1 MKDFLKNLWENNK
14 KDIFQVLLIVILFV
28 WALISMQRCSMMKHN
43 YDTAQNNIVALTD
56 SIEYYECKTGELVA
70 QKTMLIGEI
79 KDLKESHSKE
89 LNCLY
94 DDLNSMKRKN
104 AQMAAQLKGFIDNP
118 VKDTIWKYDTIKFE
132 KSLIQPF
139 DFSDK
144 WRILSGNITLKDDTI
159 GLNIK
164 EDQVFFDY
172 TIAIEDGCIYIKSDN
187 PYVKYDYVTAIQEQQ
202 KKPKHWNINIGFQVG
217 VGFQYGMFNK
227 TIDVGPYLG
236 VGVSWGF
243 GF

>member
-1 MKDFLKNLWENNK
+1 MKDLLKDLWTNNK
-14 KDIFQVLLIVILFV
+14 KDIFQVLVMVILFV
-28 WALISMQRCSMMKHN
+28 WALISMQRCSIMKHN
-43 YDTAQNNIVALTD
+43 YETSQNNIVALTD

-79 KDLKESHSKE
+79 KDLKESYSKE

-202 KKPKHWNINIGFQVG
+202 KKPNHWNIGFQTG
-217 VGFQYGMFNK
+217 FGFQYCMFNK

>member
-1 MKDFLKNLWENNK
+1 MKYFLKNLWENNK
-14 KDIFQVLLIVILFV
+14 KDILQFLVMIVLFV
-28 WALISMQRCSMMKHN
+28 WAVISMQRCSMMKHN
-43 YDTAQNNIVALTD
+43 YETAQNNIVALTD

-202 KKPKHWNINIGFQVG
+202 KKPNHWNIGFQAG
-217 VGFQYGMFNK
+217 FGFQYGMFNK

>member
-14 KDIFQVLLIVILFV
+14 KDILQFLVMIVLFV
-28 WALISMQRCSMMKHN
+28 WALISMQRCSIMKHN
-43 YDTAQNNIVALTD
+43 YDTVQNNIVALTD

-202 KKPKHWNINIGFQVG
+202 NKPKHWNIGFQAG
-217 VGFQYGMFNK
+217 FGFQYGMFNK
-227 TIDVGPYLG
+227 TINVGPYLG

>member
-1 MKDFLKNLWENNK
+1 MKDLLKDLWTNNK
-14 KDIFQVLLIVILFV
+14 KDIFQVLVMVILFV
-28 WALISMQRCSMMKHN
+28 WALISMQRCSILKHN

-132 KSLIQPF
+132 KSLIQSF

-187 PYVKYDYVTAIQEQQ
+187 PYVKYDYVIAIQKQQ
-202 KKPKHWNINIGFQVG
+202 KKPNHWNIGFQAG
-217 VGFQYGMFNK
+217 FGFQYGMFNK

>member
-1 MKDFLKNLWENNK
+1 MKDLLKTLWENNK
-14 KDIFQVLLIVILFV
+14 KDIFQVLVMVILFV
-28 WALISMQRCSMMKHN
+28 CALISMQRCSVLKHN

-79 KDLKESHSKE
+79 KDLKESYSKE

-118 VKDTIWKYDTIKFE
+118 IKDTIWKYDTIKFE

-172 TIAIEDGCIYIKSDN
+172 TIAIEDDCIYIKSDN

-202 KKPKHWNINIGFQVG
+202 KKPKHWNIGFQTG
-217 VGFQYGMFNK
+217 FGFQYGMFNK
-227 TIDVGPYLG
+227 TIDAGPYLG
-236 VGVSWGF
+236 VGISWGF

>member
-1 MKDFLKNLWENNK
+1 MKDFLKDLWANNK
-14 KDIFQVLLIVILFV
+14 KDIFQVLIMIILFI
-28 WALISMQRCSMMKHN
+28 WALISMQRCSVLKHN
-43 YDTAQNNIVALTD
+43 CDTAQNNIVALTD

-79 KDLKESHSKE
+79 KDLKESYSKE

-118 VKDTIWKYDTIKFE
+118 VKDTVWKYDTIKFE

-164 EDQVFFDY
+164 EDQVFFEY

-202 KKPKHWNINIGFQVG
+202 KKPKHWNIGFQAG
-217 VGFQYGMFNK
+217 LGFQYGMFNK

>member
-1 MKDFLKNLWENNK
+1 MKDLLKTLWKNNK
-14 KDIFQVLLIVILFV
+14 KDIFQVLAMVILFV
-28 WALISMQRCSMMKHN
+28 WALLSMQRCSIMKHN

-94 DDLNSMKRKN
+94 DDLNYMKRKN

-132 KSLIQPF
+132 RSLIQPF

-144 WRILSGNITLKDDTI
+144 WRILSGNITLKDDTM

-172 TIAIEDGCIYIKSDN
+172 TIATEDGCIYIKSDN

-202 KKPKHWNINIGFQVG
+202 KKPKHWNIGFQAG
-217 VGFQYGMFNK
+217 FGFQYGMFNK

>member
-1 MKDFLKNLWENNK
+1 MKDFLKYLWENNK

-28 WALISMQRCSMMKHN
+28 WALISMQRCSVLKHN
-43 YDTAQNNIVALTD
+43 YETAQNNIVALTD

-70 QKTMLIGEI
+70 QKTMLVGEI

-144 WRILSGNITLKDDTI
+144 WRILSGNIILKDDTI

-202 KKPKHWNINIGFQVG
+202 KKPKHWNIGFQAG
-217 VGFQYGMFNK
+217 LGFQYCMFNK

-236 VGVSWGF
+236 VGISWGF

>member
-1 MKDFLKNLWENNK
+1 MKDFLKYLWENNK

-28 WALISMQRCSMMKHN
+28 WALISMQRCAVLKHN
-43 YDTAQNNIVALTD
+43 YETAQNNIVALTD

-70 QKTMLIGEI
+70 QKTMLVGEI

-144 WRILSGNITLKDDTI
+144 WRILSGNIILKDDTI

-172 TIAIEDGCIYIKSDN
+172 TIAIEDDCIYIKSDN

-202 KKPKHWNINIGFQVG
+202 KKPKHWNIGFQAG
-217 VGFQYGMFNK
+217 LGFQYCMFNK

-236 VGVSWGF
+236 VGISWGF

>member
-1 MKDFLKNLWENNK
+1 MKDLLKDLWTNNK
-14 KDIFQVLLIVILFV
+14 KDIFQVLVMVILFV
-28 WALISMQRCSMMKHN
+28 WALLSMQRCSIMKHN
-43 YDTAQNNIVALTD
+43 YETSQNNIVALTD

-89 LNCLY
+89 LNYLY

-139 DFSDK
+139 NFSDK

-187 PYVKYDYVTAIQEQQ
+187 Q
-202 KKPKHWNINIGFQVG
+202 
-217 VGFQYGMFNK
+217 
-227 TIDVGPYLG
+227 
-236 VGVSWGF
+236 
-243 GF
+243 

>member
-14 KDIFQVLLIVILFV
+14 KDILQFLVMIVLFV
-28 WALISMQRCSMMKHN
+28 WALISMQRCSIMKHN
-43 YDTAQNNIVALTD
+43 YETSQNNIVALTD

-94 DDLNSMKRKN
+94 DELNSMKRKN

-187 PYVKYDYVTAIQEQQ
+187 PYVKYDYVTAIKEQQ
-202 KKPKHWNINIGFQVG
+202 KNPKHWNIGFQVG
-217 VGFQYGMFNK
+217 FGFQYGMFNK

>member
-14 KDIFQVLLIVILFV
+14 KDILQFLVMIVLFV
-28 WALISMQRCSMMKHN
+28 WALISMQRCSIMKHN
-43 YDTAQNNIVALTD
+43 YDTVQNNIVALTD

-79 KDLKESHSKE
+79 KDLKESYSKE

-202 KKPKHWNINIGFQVG
+202 KKPKHWNIGFQAG
-217 VGFQYGMFNK
+217 FGFQYGMFNK

>member
-1 MKDFLKNLWENNK
+1 
-14 KDIFQVLLIVILFV
+14 
-28 WALISMQRCSMMKHN
+28 
-43 YDTAQNNIVALTD
+43 
-56 SIEYYECKTGELVA
+56 
-70 QKTMLIGEI
+70 
-79 KDLKESHSKE
+79 
-89 LNCLY
+89 
-94 DDLNSMKRKN
+94 
-104 AQMAAQLKGFIDNP
+104 MAAQIKGFIDNP
-118 VKDTIWKYDTIKFE
+118 VKDTIWKYDTIAFAQV
-132 KSLIQPF
+132 LVQPF
-139 DFSDK
+139 NLSDK
-144 WRILSGNITLKDDTI
+144 WRILSGNITLKDNTI

-202 KKPKHWNINIGFQVG
+202 KKPKHWNIGFQAG
-217 VGFQYGMFNK
+217 FGFQYGMFNK

>member
-1 MKDFLKNLWENNK
+1 MKDLLKDLWTNNK
-14 KDIFQVLLIVILFV
+14 KDIFQVLVMIILFI
-28 WALISMQRCSMMKHN
+28 WALISMQRCSVLKHN
-43 YDTAQNNIVALTD
+43 CDTAQNNIVALTD

-89 LNCLY
+89 LKCLY

-172 TIAIEDGCIYIKSDN
+172 TIAIEDDCIYIKSDN

-202 KKPKHWNINIGFQVG
+202 KKPKHWNIGFQAG
-217 VGFQYGMFNK
+217 LGFQYGMFNK
-227 TIDVGPYLG
+227 TIDVGPYLR

>member
-1 MKDFLKNLWENNK
+1 MKDFLKYLWENNK

-28 WALISMQRCSMMKHN
+28 WALISMQRCAVLKHN
-43 YDTAQNNIVALTD
+43 YETAQNNIVALTD

-70 QKTMLIGEI
+70 QKTMLVGEI

-202 KKPKHWNINIGFQVG
+202 KKPKHWNIGFQAG
-217 VGFQYGMFNK
+217 LGFLSCMFNK

-236 VGVSWGF
+236 VGISWGF

>member
-1 MKDFLKNLWENNK
+1 MKDLLKDLWANNK
-14 KDIFQVLLIVILFV
+14 KDIFQVLVMIILFI
-28 WALISMQRCSMMKHN
+28 WAVISMQRCSVLKHN

-70 QKTMLIGEI
+70 QKTILIGEI

-187 PYVKYDYVTAIQEQQ
+187 PYVKYDYVTAIQEPQ
-202 KKPKHWNINIGFQVG
+202 KKPKHWNIGFQTG
-217 VGFQYGMFNK
+217 FGFQYCMFNK

-236 VGVSWGF
+236 VGVFWGF

>member
-1 MKDFLKNLWENNK
+1 MKDILKDLWTNNK
-14 KDIFQVLLIVILFV
+14 KDIFQVLVMVILFV
-28 WALISMQRCSMMKHN
+28 WALLSMQRCSMMKHN
-43 YDTAQNNIVALTD
+43 YETAQNNIVALTD

-94 DDLNSMKRKN
+94 GDLNSMKRKN

-172 TIAIEDGCIYIKSDN
+172 TIAIEDGYIYIKSDN

-202 KKPKHWNINIGFQVG
+202 KKPNHWNIGFQAG
-217 VGFQYGMFNK
+217 FGFQYGMFNK

>member
-1 MKDFLKNLWENNK
+1 MKDLLKDLWENNK
-14 KDIFQVLLIVILFV
+14 KDLFQVLVMIILFI
-28 WALISMQRCSMMKHN
+28 WAVISMQRCSVLKHN

-56 SIEYYECKTGELVA
+56 SIEYYESKTGELVA
-70 QKTMLIGEI
+70 QKTILIGEI

-159 GLNIK
+159 WLNIK

-187 PYVKYDYVTAIQEQQ
+187 PYVKYDYVTAIQEPQ
-202 KKPKHWNINIGFQVG
+202 KKPKHWNIGFQTG
-217 VGFQYGMFNK
+217 LGFQYGMFNK
-227 TIDVGPYLG
+227 TIDAGPYLG

>member
-1 MKDFLKNLWENNK
+1 MKDFLKYLWENNK

-28 WALISMQRCSMMKHN
+28 WALISMQRCSIMKHN
-43 YDTAQNNIVALTD
+43 YDTVQNNIVALTD

-164 EDQVFFDY
+164 DD
-172 TIAIEDGCIYIKSDN
+172 
-187 PYVKYDYVTAIQEQQ
+187 
-202 KKPKHWNINIGFQVG
+202 
-217 VGFQYGMFNK
+217 
-227 TIDVGPYLG
+227 
-236 VGVSWGF
+236 
-243 GF
+243 

>member
-1 MKDFLKNLWENNK
+1 MKDLLKDLWENNK
-14 KDIFQVLLIVILFV
+14 KDILQFLVMIVLFV

-43 YDTAQNNIVALTD
+43 YETAQNNIVALTD

-79 KDLKESHSKE
+79 KDLKESYSKE

-132 KSLIQPF
+132 RSLIQPF

-202 KKPKHWNINIGFQVG
+202 KKPNHWNIGFQVG
-217 VGFQYGMFNK
+217 FGFQYGMFNK

>member
-1 MKDFLKNLWENNK
+1 
-14 KDIFQVLLIVILFV
+14 
-28 WALISMQRCSMMKHN
+28 MKHN
-43 YDTAQNNIVALTD
+43 YETSQNNIVALTD

-70 QKTMLIGEI
+70 QKTMLIGKI
-79 KDLKESHSKE
+79 KDLKESYSKE

-132 KSLIQPF
+132 RSLIQPF

-172 TIAIEDGCIYIKSDN
+172 TIAIEDGYIYIKSDN

-202 KKPKHWNINIGFQVG
+202 KKPNHWNIGFQA
-217 VGFQYGMFNK
+217 GFGLQYGMFNK

>member
-1 MKDFLKNLWENNK
+1 
-14 KDIFQVLLIVILFV
+14 
-28 WALISMQRCSMMKHN
+28 MKHN
-43 YDTAQNNIVALTD
+43 YDTVQNNIVALTD
-56 SIEYYECKTGELVA
+56 SIEYYECKTGELVD

-79 KDLKESHSKE
+79 KDLKESYSKE

-139 DFSDK
+139 DFSNK

-172 TIAIEDGCIYIKSDN
+172 TIAIEDDCIYIKSDN
-187 PYVKYDYVTAIQEQQ
+187 PYVKYDYVTAIQEQH
-202 KKPKHWNINIGFQVG
+202 KKPKHWNIGFQAG
-217 VGFQYGMFNK
+217 FGFQYGMINK

>member
-1 MKDFLKNLWENNK
+1 MKDFLKYLWENNK

-28 WALISMQRCSMMKHN
+28 WALISMQRCAVLKHN
-43 YDTAQNNIVALTD
+43 YETAQNNIVALTD

-70 QKTMLIGEI
+70 QKTMLVGEI

-144 WRILSGNITLKDDTI
+144 WRILSGNIILKDDTI

-202 KKPKHWNINIGFQVG
+202 KKPKHWNIGFQAG
-217 VGFQYGMFNK
+217 LGFQYCMFNK

-236 VGVSWGF
+236 VGISWGF

>member
-14 KDIFQVLLIVILFV
+14 KDILQFLVMIVLFV
-28 WALISMQRCSMMKHN
+28 WALLSMQRCSIMKHN
-43 YDTAQNNIVALTD
+43 YETTQNNIVALTD

-79 KDLKESHSKE
+79 KDLKESYSKE

-139 DFSDK
+139 DFSNK

-164 EDQVFFDY
+164 EDQVFFEY
-172 TIAIEDGCIYIKSDN
+172 TIAIEDDCIYIKSDN

-202 KKPKHWNINIGFQVG
+202 KKPKHWNIGFQAG

>member
-14 KDIFQVLLIVILFV
+14 KDILQFLVMIVLFV
-28 WALISMQRCSMMKHN
+28 WALISMQRCSIMKHN

-132 KSLIQPF
+132 KSLIQAF

-202 KKPKHWNINIGFQVG
+202 KKPKHWNIGFQAG
-217 VGFQYGMFNK
+217 FGFQYGMFNK

-236 VGVSWGF
+236 VGVSWEF

>member
-1 MKDFLKNLWENNK
+1 MKDFLKDLWANNK
-14 KDIFQVLLIVILFV
+14 KDIFQVLVMVILFV
-28 WALISMQRCSMMKHN
+28 WALLSMQRCSTLKLN
-43 YDTAQNNIVALTD
+43 YETAQNNIVALTD
-56 SIEYYECKTGELVA
+56 SLEYYECKTGELVA

-89 LNCLY
+89 LNYLY
-94 DDLNSMKRKN
+94 NDLNSMKRKN
-104 AQMAAQLKGFIDNP
+104 AQMAAQIKGFIDNP
-118 VKDTIWKYDTIKFE
+118 IKDTIWKYDTIAFAQV
-132 KSLIQPF
+132 LVQPF
-139 DFSDK
+139 NLSDK
-144 WRILSGNITLKDDTI
+144 WRILSGNITLKDNTI

-202 KKPKHWNINIGFQVG
+202 KKPKRWNIGFQAG
-217 VGFQYGMFNK
+217 FGFQYGMFNK

>member
-1 MKDFLKNLWENNK
+1 MKDFFKDLLPDNK
-14 KDIFQVLLIVILFV
+14 KDIFQVLVMLILFI
-28 WALISMQRCSMMKHN
+28 WALVSMQRCSKMKLN
-43 YDTAQNNIVALTD
+43 YETCQNNIVALTD
-56 SIEYYECKTGELVA
+56 SLEYYESKTGELVA
-70 QKTMLIGEI
+70 QKTMLTGEI

-89 LNCLY
+89 LNDLY
-94 DDLNSMKRKN
+94 NDLNSMKRKN
-104 AQMAAQLKGFIDNP
+104 AQMAAQIKGFIDNP
-118 VKDTIWKYDTIKFE
+118 AKDTVWKYDTINFAQP
-132 KSLIQPF
+132 LVQPF
-139 DFSDK
+139 DFSNK
-144 WRILSGNITLKDDTI
+144 WRTLSGNITLDSNTM

-202 KKPKHWNINIGFQVG
+202 KKPKRWNIGFQAG
-217 VGFQYGMFNK
+217 FGFQYGMFNK